1 MENIVNIFK
10 KLKEPRSESSIA
22 EMQIE
27 WLLFYGLEL
36 EEVPARLTDL
46 LNEKDRKKIF
56 GKVE

>member
-1 MENIVNIFK
+1 MNIFK

-36 EEVPARLTDL
+36 EEVPSRLTDL